1 MLFPILWH
9 DDARKLPIFI
19 PVNPEWSD
27 LPVELLK
34 HHQIYYGMS
43 TGHGRDR
50 FACNLAALQSTPPMS
65 TVPESMADN
74 GVAHLLSWDVLMPT
88 SLGMPLKYEMS
99 RAARELEETRL
110 LRAPHMLTTTSQ
122 DGVFWCPSLGS
133 FDTNTFTTLVAAK
146 TEEMGMDPSSL
157 VRHLQVGAESPPTH
171 VVFVGRVSGE
181 VSQEASQR
189 PQLHLTVGV

>member
-1 MLFPILWH
+1 M
-9 DDARKLPIFI
+9 AA
-19 PVNPEWSD
+19 
-27 LPVELLK
+27 
-34 HHQIYYGMS
+34 
-43 TGHGRDR
+43 GHGQDT
-50 FACNLAALQSTPPMS
+50 FACNLADLQRNPPMS
-65 TVPESMADN
+65 TVPTSMADN
-74 GVAHLLSWDVLMPT
+74 GAAHLLSWDVLMPT
-88 SLGMPLKYEMS
+88 SFGMPLKYEMS

-122 DGVFWCPSLGS
+122 DGVFWCPSPGS

-146 TEEMGMDPSSL
+146 TEEMGTDPSSL
-157 VRHLQVGAESPPTH
+157 VRHLQVGANLGGAESPPTH